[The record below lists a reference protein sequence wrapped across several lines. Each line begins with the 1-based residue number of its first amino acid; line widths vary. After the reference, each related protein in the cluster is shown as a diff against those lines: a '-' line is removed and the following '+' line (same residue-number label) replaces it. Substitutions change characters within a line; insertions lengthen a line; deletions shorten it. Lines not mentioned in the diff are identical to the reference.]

1 MNKLIQASLIAVV
14 FGVSSTAIYAA
25 PKKESKQ
32 CGGAPCEGE
41 IDIELEI
48 LKACELKV
56 GKDIKLVEESYTG
69 SSVSLW

>member
-48 LKACELKV
+48 LKSV
-56 GKDIKLVEESYTG
+56 RVESG
-69 SSVSLW
+69 